1 MHELLAV
8 IAMISMLAMLFGIH
22 TDFKADTLHLFPY
35 DYLLAQSRALA
46 MADYCEVDSRAEGI
60 PAIRFSEKGNV
71 SRAMTLHPEG
81 SRKDIIIELGP
92 GKLVFR

>member
-8 IAMISMLAMLFGIH
+8 IAMLSLLAMLLGVH
-22 TDFKADTLHLFPY
+22 NDFRADPLHLFPY
-35 DYLLAQSRALA
+35 DYLLAQTRALA
-46 MADYCEVDSRAEGI
+46 MADYCEVDSRADGI

-81 SRKDIIIELGP
+81 SSKDIIIELGP
-92 GKLVFR
+92 GRLVFR